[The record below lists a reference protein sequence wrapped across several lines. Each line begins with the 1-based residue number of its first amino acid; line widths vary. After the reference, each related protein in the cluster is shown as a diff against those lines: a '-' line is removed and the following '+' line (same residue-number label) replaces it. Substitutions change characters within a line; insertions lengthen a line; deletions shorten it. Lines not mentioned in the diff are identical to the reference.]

1 MSKSISIDD
10 PDIVSF
16 YENNPHLNIVEVN
29 RAFIEIMKSLST
41 DMAKTF
47 QNTKLGEITSTIE
60 SGKARMDNGFDEL
73 RKRID
78 ESRKRF
84 DESRKEIQEEVRRT
98 ISSNSLS
105 QTQDINSILERN
117 STSLAEKVAARQKE
131 ESLNALARQVQQ
143 PLMAVFD
150 KMSEDLLLQRKDGE
164 KLSAELWDFLN
175 KYKHSSSTKGAV
187 SENMLY
193 DLLNSILPADEVI
206 DCTGQTA
213 SGDFMV
219 NRHDP
224 TLPRFLVENKDYTRK
239 ANTTEVAKFERDVQE
254 QKCHGI
260 FLSQSSHITFKD
272 PYQVDLIDGFIH
284 IYVPNVNFDP
294 AKVKIAIDMLDQ
306 LSKGIEMIERS
317 NASENPTDIRISK
330 SELELIA
337 EEYKTFAE
345 NKAQAIESARS
356 TIKVIEST
364 FSLPSLQS
372 LLNVLGKV
380 TMPESLTCKF
390 CNSYTGKN
398 KNALGA
404 HTRRCKFNPK
414 SPSYEPPKTDEP
426 SPCPPAPIENVNL
439 SI

>member
-1 MSKSISIDD
+1 MSKSISIDE

-47 QNTKLGEITSTIE
+47 QNTKLGEITSNIE
-60 SGKARMDNGFDEL
+60 SVKAEID
-73 RKRID
+73 KRFEESNKRFD

-117 STSLAEKVAARQKE
+117 STSLAEKVAAKQKE
-131 ESLNALARQVQQ
+131 ESLNALSTQVQQ
-143 PLMAVFD
+143 PLMDVFK
-150 KMSEDLLLQRKDGE
+150 KMSDDLLLQRKDGE

-187 SENMLY
+187 SENMLC

-206 DCTGQTA
+206 DCTGLTA

-219 NRHDP
+219 NRKD
-224 TLPRFLVENKDYTRK
+224 TSLPRFIVENKDYTRK
-239 ANTTEVAKFERDVQE
+239 ATTTEVVKFERDVQE

-260 FLSQSSHITFKD
+260 FLSQSSEITFKD

-284 IYVPNVNFDP
+284 VYVPNVNFE
-294 AKVKIAIDMLDQ
+294 ATKVKTAIDIIDN
-306 LSKGIEMIERS
+306 LSKGIELVERS
-317 NASENPTDIRISK
+317 NAEGLDVTITQ
-330 SELELIA
+330 SELDLVVG
-337 EEYKTFAE
+337 EYKAFLE
-345 NKAQAIESARS
+345 DRNQAIESAKA
-356 TIKVIEST
+356 TLNLIEES
-364 FSLPSLQS
+364 FSFPCLYSMLKR
-372 LLNVLGKV
+372 LGKISM
-380 TMPESLTCKF
+380 TDDLTCKF
-390 CNSYTGKN
+390 CSIFTGRN
-398 KNALGA
+398 KSALAA
-404 HTRRCKFNPK
+404 HQRRCKLNPK
-414 SPSYEPPKTDEP
+414 SPSYEAPNKNKPA
-426 SPCPPAPIENVNL
+426 PCPPAPIENVNL

>member
-1 MSKSISIDD
+1 MSKSISIDE

-47 QNTKLGEITSTIE
+47 QNTKLGEITSALD
-60 SGKARMDNGFDEL
+60 SVKSRLNKGFDET
-73 RKRID
+73 
-78 ESRKRF
+78 
-84 DESRKEIQEEVRRT
+84 RKEIQEEVRRT

-105 QTQDINSILERN
+105 QTKDINSILERN
-117 STSLAEKVAARQKE
+117 STSLAEKVASTQKE
-131 ESLNALARQVQQ
+131 ESLNALSTQVQQ
-143 PLMAVFD
+143 PLMSVMLNVEKRTKSEFE
-150 KMSEDLLLQRKDGE
+150 KLSEDLLLQRKDGE
-164 KLSAELWDFLN
+164 KLSTELWDFLN

-187 SENMLY
+187 SENMLC
-193 DLLNSILPADEVI
+193 DLLNSILPTDEVI

-213 SGDFMV
+213 SGDFIV
-219 NRHDP
+219 NRNDP

-239 ANTTEVAKFERDVQE
+239 ANTAEVTKFERDVQE

-260 FLSQSSHITFKD
+260 FLSQSSDITFKE

-284 IYVPNVNFDP
+284 VYVPNVNFEP
-294 AKVKIAIDMLDQ
+294 TKVKIAIDMIDH
-306 LSKGIEMIERS
+306 LSKGIELVERS
-317 NASENPTDIRISK
+317 NAKDNPTDISISK
-330 SELELIA
+330 TELELIA

-345 NKAQAIESARS
+345 NKAQAIESART

-390 CNSYTGKN
+390 CNNYTGKN
-398 KNALGA
+398 KNALAA

-414 SPSYEPPKTDEP
+414 SPSYEPPKTGDP
-426 SPCPPAPIENVNL
+426 APCPPAPIENVNL

>member
-150 KMSEDLLLQRKDGE
+150 KMSEDLRLQRKDGE
-164 KLSAELWDFLN
+164 KLSTELWDFLN

-193 DLLNSILPADEVI
+193 DLLNSILPTDEII

-219 NRHDP
+219 NRRDT
-224 TLPRFLVENKDYTRK
+224 TLPRFIVENKDYTRK
-239 ANTTEVAKFERDVQE
+239 ANTAEVAKFERDIQE

-260 FLSQSSHITFKD
+260 FLSQSSDITFKD

-294 AKVKIAIDMLDQ
+294 VKVKIAIDMIDQ

-345 NKAQAIESARS
+345 NKAHAIESAKT
-356 TIKVIEST
+356 TIKLIEST

-414 SPSYEPPKTDEP
+414 SPSYEPPNTNEAA
-426 SPCPPAPIENVNL
+426 PCPPAPIENVNL

>member
-1 MSKSISIDD
+1 MSKSISIDE

-47 QNTKLGEITSTIE
+47 QNTKLGEITSNIE
-60 SGKARMDNGFDEL
+60 SVKAEID
-73 RKRID
+73 KRFD

-98 ISSNSLS
+98 ISSSFVSQSKEFTS
-105 QTQDINSILERN
+105 QTKEINAILDRN
-117 STSLAEKVAARQKE
+117 STSIAEKVASRQKE
-131 ESLNALARQVQQ
+131 ESLNALSIQVQQ
-143 PLMAVFD
+143 PLMAVFE

-164 KLSAELWDFLN
+164 KLSTELWDFLN

-193 DLLNSILPADEVI
+193 DLLNSILPTDEII

-219 NRHDP
+219 NRRDT
-224 TLPRFLVENKDYTRK
+224 TLPRFIVENKDYTRK
-239 ANTTEVAKFERDVQE
+239 ANTAEVAKFERDIQE

-260 FLSQSSHITFKD
+260 FLSQSSDITFKD

-284 IYVPNVNFDP
+284 VYVPNVNFDP
-294 AKVKIAIDMLDQ
+294 TKVKIAIDMIDQ
-306 LSKGIEMIERS
+306 LSKGIEMVERS
-317 NASENPTDIRISK
+317 NATENNTDIRISK
-330 SELELIA
+330 TELELIA

-345 NKAQAIESARS
+345 NKAHAIESAKT
-356 TIKVIEST
+356 TIKLIEST

-390 CNSYTGKN
+390 CNNYTGKN
-398 KNALGA
+398 KNALAA

-414 SPSYEPPKTDEP
+414 SPSYETPNTNEP
-426 SPCPPAPIENVNL
+426 AQCPPAPIENVNL